1 MNNSG
6 IQNLVS
12 AIMLQAVKDYCKETD
27 EGKARILVELRS
39 EWMVAITD
47 GSSKIVADQLEKNCT
62 DITARLQK
70 YHEIKE
76 E

>member
-27 EGKARILVELRS
+27 NGKARILVELRS
-39 EWMVAITD
+39 KWMVTITD
-47 GSSKIVADQLEKNCT
+47 GASMIVADQLEKNCA
-62 DITARLQK
+62 DITERLKQ
-70 YHEIKE
+70 YREIQE
-76 E
+76 G